1 MDIVELKFRAFKAF
15 LKPHITDTAHQMA
28 LSSAPLEV
36 FLQSLAQYKDM
47 DPVDITKKISAAFN
61 VNLSEYDTR
70 DIEKLYRNLSYFIE
84 VTKAFGY

>member
-47 DPVDITKKISAAFN
+47 DPENITKKISAAFN
-61 VNLSEYDTR
+61 VDLSQYDTK
-70 DIEKLYRNLSYFIE
+70 DIEKFYRYLSYFIE
-84 VTKAFGY
+84 VAKASGY